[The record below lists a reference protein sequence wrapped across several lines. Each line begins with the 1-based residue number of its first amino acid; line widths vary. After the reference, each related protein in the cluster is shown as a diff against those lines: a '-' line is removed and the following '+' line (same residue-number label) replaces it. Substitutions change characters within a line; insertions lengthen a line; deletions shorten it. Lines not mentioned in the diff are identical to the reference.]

1 MLLNVSLLY
10 LFFSAMAVKNH
21 NVFRAPPFKTSVQT
35 KLSVPNLY
43 FQKKRLVHPGSSL
56 PLVQSVMGVGWV
68 TLLKHDSLGPIL
80 WFG

>member
-43 FQKKRLVHPGSSL
+43 FQKRDWFIQDQES
-56 PLVQSVMGVGWV
+56 
-68 TLLKHDSLGPIL
+68 TLGPISYGRWL
-80 WFG
+80 GHTA